1 MKIVPIN
8 LLFIFLVSCS
18 SVESDKGLTP
28 LLDNIPEK
36 WKKDYAND
44 YGIEQIWPI
53 KSDSSFY
60 YLLDDFNSKNEEI
73 LLLDLKKEISSAHH
87 NISKSLLFPELS
99 LNMSID
105 KSQQNSSSLPFD
117 LSEDAPIEFDNLIDS
132 ESLQSTRGSLSFNTK
147 WEIDLWG
154 RIRDSKKSSFYS
166 MKSNSYDI
174 VYAKASLRGQFIKLY
189 LSVVELQN
197 QIEISD
203 RNLSSLASIKDIL
216 EERVLNGISTSN
228 EAYIASANYYLYL
241 SNLASL
247 KYNYESLVRNVDLI
261 LGRYLTNDEKIN
273 FEYPSEN
280 IEVQDTIFSNLL
292 ERRPDVLSAKAKILA
307 ANSKLKSDKKVF
319 FPNIQILGSLGPLSK
334 LEEASDLNNLINEDF
349 LTWSMG
355 LNILEPIF
363 QGGKIKNNIKISEYE
378 LKASEL
384 EYIKIAINSIYEADN
399 LLTKDI
405 TLRDAHIKI
414 LQSKTDIEKA
424 VKYAQSS
431 YDLGLVDLMYLLN
444 AQQQLHNISLQEN
457 KILSDR
463 YKNKIDLILSLGG
476 RLDYE

>member
-1 MKIVPIN
+1 MKIAPVI

-18 SVESDKGLTP
+18 SIESKKDLTP
-28 LLDNIPEK
+28 PLGGIPER
-36 WKKDYAND
+36 WKKDYGND
-44 YGIEQIWPI
+44 YGIKQIWPI
-53 KSDSSFY
+53 ESDSSFY

-73 LLLDLKKEISSAHH
+73 LLLDLKKKISSARH
-87 NISKSLLFPELS
+87 NISKSLLFPEVS

-117 LSEDAPIEFDNLIDS
+117 LSEDAPDDLIDS
-132 ESLQSTRGSLSFNTK
+132 ESFESTRGYLSFNTK

-154 RIRDSKKSSFYS
+154 KIRDSKKSSFYS
-166 MKSNSYDI
+166 MKSSSYDI

-189 LSVVELQN
+189 LSAVELEN
-197 QIEISD
+197 QIEISE

-216 EERVLNGISTSN
+216 EERVLNGISSSN
-228 EAYIASANYYLYL
+228 EAYVASANYYLYL
-241 SNLASL
+241 SNLTSL
-247 KYNYESLVRNVDLI
+247 KYNYQTLVRNINVI

-273 FEYPSEN
+273 FKYPSEN
-280 IEVQDTIFSNLL
+280 IEFQDTVFSNLL

-319 FPNIQILGSLGPLSK
+319 FPNIQILGSAGPLSK
-334 LEEASDLNNLINEDF
+334 LESTSDLNNLIKEDF
-349 LTWSMG
+349 LTWNIG

-384 EYIKIAINSIYEADN
+384 EYIKIAISSIYEADN
-399 LLTKDI
+399 LLDKDI
-405 TLRDAHIKI
+405 ALRDAHVKI

-431 YDLGLVDLMYLLN
+431 YNLGLVDLMYLLN
-444 AQQQLHNISLQEN
+444 TQQQLHNISLQEN

-476 RLDYE
+476 RLDYD